1 MIPRS
6 TSPDPLTVSKKNIN
20 DASVDQVP
28 WAGASLGGNEACL
41 FRTGGYATVIGNFP
55 VPLAWGDNSPGVA
68 ITVGMQCPD
77 SNISFTVGIDVLS
90 TKNYPV
96 SYAGWAKWGTQFMSP
111 LVKFDIGTGDFMRA
125 SVTVYSATN
134 GSALLENLSTGG
146 IWWQSFTVE
155 EHAVCQQSAEWA
167 VTALADYSTNL
178 NVVPVPKFSTVTFVN
193 ATAQTASGASAMAG
207 GANIT
212 NIKFNST
219 MLTTAMAAENV
230 VVVAREMY

>member
-1 MIPRS
+1 PTSPSVLTLSMRLISALASSLLFVPIVLAEYDPEKHQPRS
-6 TSPDPLTVSKKNIN
+6 FNF
-20 DASVDQVP
+20 P
-28 WAGASLGGNEACL
+28 WAGASLGGNE
-41 FRTGGYATVIGNFP
+41 GGYATVIGNFP

-68 ITVGMQCPD
+68 ITVGIGMQCPD

-96 SYAGWAKWGTQFMSP
+96 SYAGE
-111 LVKFDIGTGDFMRA
+111 FDIGTGDFMRA

-146 IWWQSFTVE
+146 IWWQSFTAE

-178 NVVPVPKFSTVTFVN
+178 SVMPVPKFSTVTFVN